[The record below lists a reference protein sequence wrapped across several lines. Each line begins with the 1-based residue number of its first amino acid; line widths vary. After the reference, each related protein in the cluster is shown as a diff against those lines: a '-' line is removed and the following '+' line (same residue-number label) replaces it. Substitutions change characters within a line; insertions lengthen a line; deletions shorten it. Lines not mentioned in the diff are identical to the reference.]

1 MELAAHQPN
10 LNEPQYQRLAWWDQ
24 HLRAEIFLLLNCR
37 CFSDKLHDQSHTI
50 YKLAIHLSNQQ
61 RVFYRERQQEQAA
74 ERAEGRDTHLSAL
87 FRLNREDLTAR
98 QFLYSDIPKHYVFID
113 RRSGQSEEEVVTESS
128 AGCSQSAPE
137 IPRSFTCVSSFYV
150 LCQEP
155 QALMTWRQLTV
166 PFQVVS
172 EKRAF
177 KGVSSQMIQRTITRW
192 Q

>member
-1 MELAAHQPN
+1 MRSTPTRGDLPLVELQM
-10 LNEPQYQRLAWWDQ
+10 
-24 HLRAEIFLLLNCR
+24 FLW
-37 CFSDKLHDQSHTI
+37 
-50 YKLAIHLSNQQ
+50 
-61 RVFYRERQQEQAA
+61 QAA
-74 ERAEGRDTHLSAL
+74 WSVSYHLQTGYSFVQSTESILQRKTTRTSSWESRRTRHAPHRMGV
-87 FRLNREDLTAR
+87 RLNREDLTAR

-166 PFQVVS
+166 PFQAVS

>member
-10 LNEPQYQRLAWWDQ
+10 PNGPQYQRPAVFQHDKINTYARRSSSFELQVFLWQAAW
-24 HLRAEIFLLLNCR
+24 
-37 CFSDKLHDQSHTI
+37 SVSHTI
-50 YKLAIHLSNQQ
+50 YRLATHLPNQQ

-113 RRSGQSEEEVVTESS
+113 RRSGKSDEEVVTESS
-128 AGCSQSAPE
+128 AGCIQSAPE
-137 IPRSFTCVSSFYV
+137 EVLPASPPLTC
-150 LCQEP
+150 
-155 QALMTWRQLTV
+155 ALMTWRQLTV
-166 PFQVVS
+166 PFRAVS